1 MQSSSSSGLAF
12 LSLAAHCSTH
22 AVPFSCS
29 RASPSL
35 LQFFLPTFCFSWRVC
50 EWGRVFNGTTLFHSD
65 ACPAPSDLPSPATN
79 PNNHHLTNDDQE
91 QNHQQQQQQVGAQA
105 SLPRPNLHLP
115 LAVKPYSLL
124 PPPSSLLPFLS
135 LYPSPSHRHALT
147 PTPCTCNSLFQLSL
161 FFRPHSNVRFPPVTF
176 DRAFLL
182 PSPVT
187 PSFLRSVHEADANG
201 AAAAGGAGD
210 DWAVVW
216 GKWPGGGTAQEL
228 ADLHVA
234 LVEAHLVTVKRTFN
248 RARVFVAPHARCSTT
263 WSSCRP
269 VP

>member
-1 MQSSSSSGLAF
+1 MRGTGNNGASGAGKDKG
-12 LSLAAHCSTH
+12 SAG
-22 AVPFSCS
+22 
-29 RASPSL
+29 RASKAVGKGGSGSGAKIEKFQL
-35 LQFFLPTFCFSWRVC
+35 
-50 EWGRVFNGTTLFHSD
+50 EGAHSEMVVGELSGVLEQR
-65 ACPAPSDLPSPATN
+65 PA
-79 PNNHHLTNDDQE
+79 
-91 QNHQQQQQQVGAQA
+91 
-105 SLPRPNLHLP
+105 RP
-115 LAVKPYSLL
+115 LAVAAAAHRALCGHEADFELL
-124 PPPSSLLPFLS
+124 PQWMSQPCLPLPFAIF
-135 LYPSPSHRHALT
+135 PSNLF
-147 PTPCTCNSLFQLSL
+147 LFQLSL